1 MNSKIENRDEFQ
13 VAENHYLFCLA
24 DDSGRITAAS
34 VDAARAAIRMLYG
47 DGVEGDLVDED
58 GKRHRINQVTEKNR

>member
-1 MNSKIENRDEFQ
+1 MNSKIENRDHFQ
-13 VAENHYLFCLA
+13 VAENHFRFELA

-47 DGVEGDLVDED
+47 DTIDGDLIDED
-58 GKRHRINQVTEKNR
+58 GKRHRINQVTQENR

>member
-47 DGVEGDLVDED
+47 DTIDGDLVDED
-58 GKRHRINQVTEKNR
+58 GKRHRINEFAQKNR

>member
-1 MNSKIENRDEFQ
+1 MNSKIENRDHFQ
-13 VAENHYLFCLA
+13 VAENHFRFELA

-47 DGVEGDLVDED
+47 DTIDGDLIDED

>member
-1 MNSKIENRDEFQ
+1 MNSKIENRDHFQ
-13 VAENHYLFCLA
+13 VAENHFRFELA